1 MRLLSLTTDVIFKD
15 IWLNLFKVKNKEEF
29 KMIAEKSEIFKEATD
44 YLENLSSDKENIALE
59 EQRWRSLMFYNFSM
73 GGSKEEGRNEG
84 IEIGRKEGR
93 EEGREEGI
101 SKLIKY
107 IKEGKSLE
115 EAERLAKLN
124 Q

>member
-1 MRLLSLTTDVIFKD
+1 
-15 IWLNLFKVKNKEEF
+15 
-29 KMIAEKSEIFKEATD
+29 MIAEKSEIFKEATD

-84 IEIGRKEGR
+84 IEIGRKEGI
-93 EEGREEGI
+93 EEGMKKGKEEGI
-101 SKLIKY
+101 NKIIKY

-124 Q
+124 L